1 MLTRVYT
8 FGKQC
13 FYRRETLNQ
22 MILMGFAIVLGLLII
37 TLVILVIN
45 LNKTKTARRVSQR
58 YHDERQLLNIHI
70 FELPPG
76 VEKIPRQEMFGAL
89 RSIFKVFKS
98 LDYKKSNIADFSKQQ
113 WHSWQVGILFRFYKM
128 EHEFPIDH
136 PEDIFPEDILTL
148 KDKDLRFLLNDIMV
162 RYKRDVE
169 LDRTRDSLS
178 RDIRWS
184 GRDIAIIFYF
194 LSRYKEYAL

>member
-1 MLTRVYT
+1 
-8 FGKQC
+8 
-13 FYRRETLNQ
+13 
-22 MILMGFAIVLGLLII
+22 MILIGFAIVLGLLII

-45 LNKTKTARRVSQR
+45 LNKAQEERNDSSK
-58 YHDERQLLNIHI
+58 YHDQRQLLHIHA
-70 FELPPG
+70 FDLPPG
-76 VEKIPRQEMFGAL
+76 VEKIPRQEMFSAL

-98 LDYKKSNIADFSKQQ
+98 LDYKKTNLQDFSKSQ
-113 WHSWQVGILFRFYKM
+113 WHSWQVGILLRFYKM
-128 EHEFPIDH
+128 DHEFPIDNLEEVFS
-136 PEDIFPEDILTL
+136 EDIINL

-169 LDRTRDSLS
+169 IDRTRDFLS
-178 RDIRWS
+178 RDVRWT